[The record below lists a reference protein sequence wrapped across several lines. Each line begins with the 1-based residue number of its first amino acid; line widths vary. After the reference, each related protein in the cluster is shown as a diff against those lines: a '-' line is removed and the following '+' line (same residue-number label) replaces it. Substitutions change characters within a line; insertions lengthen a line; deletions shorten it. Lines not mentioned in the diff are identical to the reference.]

1 MKRLNIK
8 SKKIHPSPHSIKL
21 VADIVEKGGI
31 VVFPWGKLER
41 KSLAIMCDSD
51 NKEACRRINRIK
63 NRTANQVLAIN
74 GYPELIPDVAKIE
87 NSEPLKAAAKRL
99 GVDLIEILS
108 SVMKI
113 GTVSFIF
120 EAREGLPEVVTI
132 KSGNKKTV
140 MIAGE
145 IDDSKDYD
153 FYTELIK
160 HLHKRKIITAGSS
173 ANRKTSGTFH
183 LFQQEQAYKDLASDI
198 DLFVY
203 HSPLPKKPLHALN
216 LESCTCFNM
225 MVQEDVP
232 EVVRFGSV
240 HPSRFKKVF
249 GAYTIA
255 KNVKYLPKREKVH
268 HIWSKLLLKFFNRFV
283 TSFSTSL

>member
-1 MKRLNIK
+1 MKKQSKN
-8 SKKIHPSPHSIKL
+8 KKIHPDPKNIKF
-21 VADIVEKGGI
+21 VADVIKKGGI

-41 KSLAIMCDSD
+41 KSLAIMCDSGNTD
-51 NKEACRRINRIK
+51 ACKKMNLIK
-63 NRTANQVLAIN
+63 TRPANQVLAIN
-74 GYPELIPDVAKIE
+74 GYPELIPDVAKVE
-87 NSEPLKAAAKRL
+87 KSQPLQFAARHL
-99 GVDLIEILS
+99 GVDLVETLS
-108 SVMKI
+108 KVMKI
-113 GTVSFIF
+113 GAVSFIF
-120 EAREGLPEVVTI
+120 EAREGLPKVVTI